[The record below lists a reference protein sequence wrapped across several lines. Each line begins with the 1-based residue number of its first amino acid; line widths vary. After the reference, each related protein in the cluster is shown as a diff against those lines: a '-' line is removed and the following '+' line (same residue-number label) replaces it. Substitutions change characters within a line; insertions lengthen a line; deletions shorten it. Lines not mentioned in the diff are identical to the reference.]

1 MESNRRQV
9 LELFESQKDFLEEK
23 VQTGIEMHR
32 KGYGEIVLK
41 DKEGNVVSDAR
52 IKLVQKNHEFK
63 FGANLFMLDEM
74 ETAEKNELYK
84 KYFADVFNMATLPF
98 YWDAT
103 EPEPGKTRYDKNSP
117 KIYRRPPIDLCIE
130 FCEKYNIEPREH
142 GLAYDAFFPKWLY
155 NADVFEVKKALVK
168 RYGEVSERY
177 KDKIQT
183 IEVTNEMGWV
193 KGKTSFYDQPDFV
206 EWCFKTAEK
215 YFPANQ
221 LVVNERTHPSWQ
233 DRCRPTD
240 NYYAYIEANLLKGA
254 RIDAIGMQF
263 HMFFKADMEYE
274 ATRSFYN
281 PKNLYAHMD
290 LYSNFGKPLQVTEV
304 TIPAY
309 SNSEEDEELQAEIL
323 KTLYSIWFSHKN
335 IEQIVYWNLVDGYAH
350 LWDPSLEKIK
360 ASQGN
365 MTIGENVYYG
375 GLFRFDM
382 TPKPAYYAIKDL
394 IEKEWHTEA
403 QVYTDS
409 EGKASFK
416 GFYGKYAVE
425 IETGGVSYI
434 KEIKLSSKSSNEFI
448 IEL

>member
-23 VQTGIEMHR
+23 VQNGIEMHR

-117 KIYRRPPIDLCIE
+117 KIYRRPTIDLCIE

>member
-1 MESNRRQV
+1 
-9 LELFESQKDFLEEK
+9 
-23 VQTGIEMHR
+23 
-32 KGYGEIVLK
+32 
-41 DKEGNVVSDAR
+41 
-52 IKLVQKNHEFK
+52 
-63 FGANLFMLDEM
+63 
-74 ETAEKNELYK
+74 
-84 KYFADVFNMATLPF
+84 
-98 YWDAT
+98 
-103 EPEPGKTRYDKNSP
+103 
-117 KIYRRPPIDLCIE
+117 
-130 FCEKYNIEPREH
+130 
-142 GLAYDAFFPKWLY
+142 
-155 NADVFEVKKALVK
+155 
-168 RYGEVSERY
+168 
-177 KDKIQT
+177 
-183 IEVTNEMGWV
+183 
-193 KGKTSFYDQPDFV
+193 
-206 EWCFKTAEK
+206 
-215 YFPANQ
+215 
-221 LVVNERTHPSWQ
+221 
-233 DRCRPTD
+233 
-240 NYYAYIEANLLKGA
+240 
-254 RIDAIGMQF
+254 
-263 HMFFKADMEYE
+263 MEYE